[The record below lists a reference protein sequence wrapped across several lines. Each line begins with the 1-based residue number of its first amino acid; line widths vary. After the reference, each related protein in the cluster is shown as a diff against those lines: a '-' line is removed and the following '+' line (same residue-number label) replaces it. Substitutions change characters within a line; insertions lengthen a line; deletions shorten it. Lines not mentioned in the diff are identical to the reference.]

1 METNWIN
8 VKVKHKEQAAEGIAA
23 FTLVPAEGGDLPPF
37 EAGAHVDV
45 ELPNGLVR
53 QYSLCGSPSNTAS
66 YELGILLEEEGRGGS
81 RSAHEDVQEG
91 AALRISEPRN
101 LFPLEPSGRSIL
113 LAGGIGVTPILA
125 MAEALSAAGREF
137 EFHYCCRSPKRAAF
151 LERITKSPYADKVFV
166 HYDDGD
172 DAQKLNAKD
181 ILGMPDPDTHVY
193 FCGPE
198 GFIDFV
204 LKTTGELGWQDA
216 NVHLERFD
224 AVPMIEEGD
233 GSFEV
238 EIASSGKTIQVAA
251 DQTVLDALVNAG
263 VDVPVSCEQGICGT
277 CIMKVLEGE
286 PDHRDMFFTDEEHA
300 ANDQFTPC
308 CSRAKTS
315 RLVIDF

>member
-8 VKVKHKEQAAEGIAA
+8 VKVKQKVDAADGIVA

-53 QYSLCGSPSNTAS
+53 QYSLCGSPGATAA
-66 YELGILLEEEGRGGS
+66 YELGILLEEGGRGGS
-81 RSAHEDVQEG
+81 RSAHEDVEEG
-91 AALRISEPRN
+91 SALRISAPRN
-101 LFPLEPSGRSIL
+101 LFPLQPTGRSVL

-125 MAEALSAAGREF
+125 MAEALSAAGRDF

-151 LERITKSPYADKVFV
+151 LERIKDSAYADKVSV
-166 HYDDGD
+166 HFDDGD
-172 DAQKLNAKD
+172 DAQKLNVKD
-181 ILGMPDPDTHVY
+181 VLGDPGPDTHVY

-198 GFIDFV
+198 GFIDFI
-204 LKTTGELGWQDA
+204 LKSTTDLGWNTA

-224 AVPMIEEGD
+224 AVPVIEEGD
-233 GSFEV
+233 MAFDV
-238 EIASSGKTIQVAA
+238 EIASSGQLIQVAA
-251 DQTVLDALVNAG
+251 DQTVLDALVSAG

-277 CIMKVLEGE
+277 CVMKVIEGE

-308 CSRAKTS
+308 CSRAKTK